1 MHACFLPRSGATRG
15 FVRLCLSASIAFL
28 ALGTWIAPGLADEVR
43 TGPAVGSTFAVAP
56 FHRDGQPEG
65 LFVAWH
71 DGGGSAVRSGVL
83 TLEDA
88 GFVAFSPL
96 LLPTNYV
103 TNLTVGVGGSPAH
116 PRAYLAWVGSS
127 LELIAGVFDAD
138 GAVIRSPAPIASAVQ
153 VVPVRIAG
161 TGDGAIVG
169 HAWDTN
175 AYWDPRALSLDPNG
189 GTEAEVIAEN
199 VAPPEQTMGISVSA
213 GSGARYAILYIV
225 SDTHDARLRRF
236 DAAGPLDPAPVDVMA
251 DASGDYIP
259 FNAAYEPDGAPPILF
274 LAVPGASTALGT
286 DLRFAHTTL
295 DAGAV
300 TLGPFLSELSP
311 TFTGSAVDM
320 AALAGSPELAVVLWQ
335 EIELQDPCFCTTPP
349 PVRVDFYAQA
359 VRVGASPA
367 AQGPA
372 FLVYRWLEGDAIGP
386 PTTVPVL
393 AASRET
399 PGRFAV
405 VWSDFDWRTDTGPL
419 RYTMHD
425 ISAITAV
432 NPPSRLPPTLAAL
445 LPERPQPLLAG
456 DHAALRTS
464 ARRSGSAGDPG
475 RHRARGHGPRSRGG
489 ARRRAR
495 GRMGWARFARANAG
509 AGDVR
514 GPSRSGRRGSGDKAC
529 SGPLRNPPDPHDGH
543 SG

>member
-1 MHACFLPRSGATRG
+1 MHAWFLPPPGATRG
-15 FVRLCLSASIAFL
+15 FVRLCLSASIASL

-56 FHRDGQPEG
+56 FHRDGQPEA
-65 LFVAWH
+65 LFVAWYDP
-71 DGGGSAVRSGVL
+71 DGAAVRSGVL

-88 GFVAFSPL
+88 GFVAFSP
-96 LLPTNYV
+96 LPTNYV

-116 PRAYLAWVGSS
+116 PRAYVAWVGRSH
-127 LELIAGVFDAD
+127 ELIAGVFDAD

-169 HAWDTN
+169 HVWDTN
-175 AYWDPRALSLDPNG
+175 AYWDPRALSLDLNG
-189 GTEAEVIAEN
+189 GTTAEVIAEN
-199 VAPPEQTMGISVSA
+199 VVSPEQTMGITVSA

-251 DASGDYIP
+251 DSGGDYIP
-259 FNAAYEPDGAPPILF
+259 FNAAYEPDGTPPFLF
-274 LAVPGASTALGT
+274 LAVPGASTALGS

-300 TLGPFLSELSP
+300 TPGPFLSELSP

-320 AALAGSPELAVVLWQ
+320 AGLDGSPELAVVLWQ
-335 EIELQDPCFCTTPP
+335 EIELQDSCLCTTPP

-359 VRVGASPA
+359 VRAGASPEA
-367 AQGPA
+367 HGSAV
-372 FLVYRWLEGDAIGP
+372 LVYRWLEGDPIGP
-386 PTTVPVL
+386 PTTAPVL
-393 AASRET
+393 AASRGT

-405 VWSDFDWRTDTGPL
+405 VWSDGLL

-445 LPERPQPLLAG
+445 LPSVPNPFSRATTLRYVLR
-456 DHAALRTS
+456 HAAAVRL
-464 ARRSGSAGDPG
+464 
-475 RHRARGHGPRSRGG
+475 
-489 ARRRAR
+489 
-495 GRMGWARFARANAG
+495 
-509 AGDVR
+509 VILER
-514 GPSRSGRRGSGDKAC
+514 GPWT
-529 SGPLRNPPDPHDGH
+529 
-543 SG
+543 